1 MVWNKMKLSI
11 VTSFYNSEAYIEE
24 QSNSILSQ
32 SYQNWE
38 WIIAD
43 DFSSDN
49 TREKLVELQQKDS
62 RIRLVELSHKKQLWW
77 NPQIFSIGD
86 VVCPIDGDDVIL
98 PKTFEKI
105 EYYFSKFPEACVL
118 HFNANKYKDVLPD
131 SPDKY
136 LENFVDNV
144 YISRDNRS
152 FLEGFERLNPKRT
165 GVFGYLRVFRNIPNL
180 MFEEHPD
187 GDACSSNDGQWLLHL
202 EEKGKSL
209 TIPRTTYL
217 AREHYDSE
225 NFRNWNIRGEVRLIE
240 RARQRRL
247 NLQLPMPRKVDY
259 FDDIYEVAESTYL
272 SSLNWES
279 SLKSISFVNFG
290 YGEEQK
296 LKSKTLFFDHTVL
309 FDAKK
314 ADYYFIK
321 INSFDKVE
329 YISMIAQ
336 ELKACPNVVFYC
348 DNTHL
353 QHNNRTGINNLDQIK
368 DSISAIFPLYFIYQE
383 NRAYFLKTK

>member
-11 VTSFYNSEAYIEE
+11 VTSFFNSEAYIEE
-24 QSNSILSQ
+24 QSKSILSQ

-38 WIIAD
+38 WVIAD
-43 DFSSDN
+43 DFSSDS
-49 TREKLVELQQKDS
+49 TREKLIELQRKDS
-62 RIRLVELSHKKQLWW
+62 RIRLVDLDHKKQLWW
-77 NPQIFSIGD
+77 NPQLFSIGD
-86 VVCPIDGDDVIL
+86 IVCPVDGDDVIL
-98 PKTFEKI
+98 PRTFEKI
-105 EYYFSKFPEACVL
+105 QYYFDKFPEASVL
-118 HFNANKYKDVLPD
+118 HFNANKYKNTLPD
-131 SPDKY
+131 CSAKY

-144 YISRDNRS
+144 YLSRDNRS

-187 GDACSSNDGQWLLHL
+187 DDACSSNDGQWLLHL

-209 TIPRTTYL
+209 AIPRTTYL

-247 NLQLPMPRKVDY
+247 NLQLPSPRKIDY
-259 FDDIYEVAESTYL
+259 FDDVYEAAEAAYL
-272 SSLNWES
+272 SSLNWEQLTK
-279 SLKSISFVNFG
+279 SLSFVNFG
-290 YGEEQK
+290 YSEEQK
-296 LKSKTLFFDHTVL
+296 LKLKTLFFDHSVL
-309 FDAKK
+309 FDVKK

-321 INSFDKVE
+321 INSFDKKD
-329 YISMIAQ
+329 YISTIAQ
-336 ELKACPNVVFYC
+336 ELKAQENVVFFC

-353 QHNNRTGINNLDQIK
+353 QHNNRTGVNNLEEMK
-368 DSISAIFPLYFIYQE
+368 DSISSFMPLYFIYQE
-383 NRAYFLKTK
+383 NRAYFFKTK